1 MSFMECVSASASRAD
16 VVDRYV
22 EFVAAR
28 CRPNTVIATVS
39 DLRVFFAVI
48 DRPPAEVTHGGRVRV
63 HRGAASRV
71 G

>member
-1 MSFMECVSASASRAD
+1 MSFMECVSGPRVGVD
-16 VVDRYV
+16 LLDRYV

-39 DLRVFFAVI
+39 DLAGVLLG
-48 DRPPAEVTHGGRVRV
+48 DRSGAGGGHAGGRVRV